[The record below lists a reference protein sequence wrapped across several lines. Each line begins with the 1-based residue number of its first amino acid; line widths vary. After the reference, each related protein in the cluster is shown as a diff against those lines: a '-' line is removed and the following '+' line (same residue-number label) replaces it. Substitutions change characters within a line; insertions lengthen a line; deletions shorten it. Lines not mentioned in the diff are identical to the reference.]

1 MHNTRVLRGL
11 LFCADRAILKF
22 SVGIS
27 AASRLVRRVSTGG
40 RPHAIT
46 VYRTAPCNVLVARN
60 AQYAEEMANKLYVGN
75 LPYSTTGDELQQTFS
90 QAGQVSEAVVMMDK
104 MTGRSRGFGFVTMA
118 SDEDA
123 QKAVEMFNGK
133 DFGGRAIVVNEAR
146 PMEQRAPR
154 SDRGGFGG
162 GY

>member
-1 MHNTRVLRGL
+1 
-11 LFCADRAILKF
+11 
-22 SVGIS
+22 
-27 AASRLVRRVSTGG
+27 
-40 RPHAIT
+40 
-46 VYRTAPCNVLVARN
+46 
-60 AQYAEEMANKLYVGN
+60 MANKLYIGN
-75 LPYSTTGDELQQTFS
+75 LPYSTTGDELQQMFS
-90 QAGQVSEAVVMMDK
+90 QAGTVSEAVVMMDK

-123 QKAVEMFNGK
+123 QKAIEMFNGK

-154 SDRGGFGG
+154 SSSDRGGFGG

>member
-1 MHNTRVLRGL
+1 
-11 LFCADRAILKF
+11 
-22 SVGIS
+22 
-27 AASRLVRRVSTGG
+27 VRRVSTGG
-40 RPHAIT
+40 RPHATYVFCTGPFNDI
-46 VYRTAPCNVLVARN
+46 VGRD
-60 AQYAEEMANKLYVGN
+60 AQNAEEMANKLYIGN
-75 LPYSTTGDELQQTFS
+75 LPYSTTGEELQTMFS
-90 QAGQVSEAVVMMDK
+90 QAGAVSEAVVMMDK

-123 QKAVEMFNGK
+123 GKAIEMFNGK

>member
-1 MHNTRVLRGL
+1 M
-11 LFCADRAILKF
+11 LFSTDYAILKI

-27 AASRLVRRVSTGG
+27 AASRLGEGSRREVALTQLY
-40 RPHAIT
+40 
-46 VYRTAPCNVLVARN
+46 VVCTASLNDFVGRN
-60 AQYAEEMANKLYVGN
+60 APTADEMANKLYIGN
-75 LPYSTTGDELQQTFS
+75 LPYSTTGDELQQMFS
-90 QAGQVSEAVVMMDK
+90 QAGTVSEAVVMMDK

-123 QKAVEMFNGK
+123 QKAIEMFNGK
-133 DFGGRAIVVNEAR
+133 ENGGRAIVVNEAR

>member
-1 MHNTRVLRGL
+1 
-11 LFCADRAILKF
+11 
-22 SVGIS
+22 
-27 AASRLVRRVSTGG
+27 
-40 RPHAIT
+40 
-46 VYRTAPCNVLVARN
+46 
-60 AQYAEEMANKLYVGN
+60 MANKLYIGN

-90 QAGQVSEAVVMMDK
+90 QAGTVSEAVVMMDK

-123 QKAVEMFNGK
+123 QKAIEMFNGK
-133 DFGGRAIVVNEAR
+133 DMGGRAIVVNEAR

>member
-1 MHNTRVLRGL
+1 M
-11 LFCADRAILKF
+11 
-22 SVGIS
+22 
-27 AASRLVRRVSTGG
+27 
-40 RPHAIT
+40 RPDVI
-46 VYRTAPCNVLVARN
+46 
-60 AQYAEEMANKLYVGN
+60 EMANKLYIGN
-75 LPYSTTGDELQQTFS
+75 LPYSTTSEELQQAFS
-90 QAGQVSEAVVMMDK
+90 QAGAVSEAIVMMDK
-104 MTGRSRGFGFVTMA
+104 MTGRSRGFGFVTMG

-123 QKAVEMFNGK
+123 QKAIEMFNGK

>member
-1 MHNTRVLRGL
+1 
-11 LFCADRAILKF
+11 
-22 SVGIS
+22 
-27 AASRLVRRVSTGG
+27 
-40 RPHAIT
+40 
-46 VYRTAPCNVLVARN
+46 
-60 AQYAEEMANKLYVGN
+60 MANKLYVGN

-104 MTGRSRGFGFVTMA
+104 MTGRSRGFGFVTMV

-123 QKAVEMFNGK
+123 QKAVELFNGK

-154 SDRGGFGG
+154 SSDRGGFGG

>member
-1 MHNTRVLRGL
+1 
-11 LFCADRAILKF
+11 
-22 SVGIS
+22 
-27 AASRLVRRVSTGG
+27 
-40 RPHAIT
+40 
-46 VYRTAPCNVLVARN
+46 
-60 AQYAEEMANKLYVGN
+60 MANKLYIGN
-75 LPYSTTGDELQQTFS
+75 LPYSTTGDELQQMFS
-90 QAGQVSEAVVMMDK
+90 QAGTVSESVVMMDK